1 MSDRLLAPRPVD
13 RARAAEVWVE
23 MIDIGETLLKA
34 GFAARFGSDRV
45 QEHFEAWNR
54 EQLAEN
60 DRRLIH
66 LLTELSR
73 REAEHGR

>member
-1 MSDRLLAPRPVD
+1 MSDRLLPPPPVD

-23 MIDIGETLLKA
+23 MIDVGEALLKA
-34 GFAARFGSDRV
+34 GFAARFGADQV
-45 QEHFEAWNR
+45 EKHFETWNR

-66 LLTELSR
+66 LL
-73 REAEHGR
+73 